1 MVHWNA
7 VDAPVIHHRLV
18 FHMTEAR
25 AEQTSVSAHHFQ
37 SHVLC
42 HLSTRQTVDLATAN
56 ATEEDKLRAAMDQA
70 SQDYHP
76 SQYVLCTH
84 ESSHRVVHYQRQLRT
99 RTQTHEHNA
108 KVIFAHC
115 SLAVDPLW

>member
-1 MVHWNA
+1 MGMH

-25 AEQTSVSAHHFQ
+25 TEQTSVCAHHFQ

-70 SQDYHP
+70 SQAYHP

-84 ESSHRVVHYQRQLRT
+84 ESSHLTVWSTTSVNYT
-99 RTQTHEHNA
+99 RTHKHMNTC
-108 KVIFAHC
+108 KSDFC
-115 SLAVDPLW
+115 TL